1 MTDDIL
7 DGVNEINDVKPK
19 EIPAPLITPKWIIG
33 DNKIDE
39 PLFCEEFL
47 KIHKL
52 LCINGNFLGF
62 NGVVDDSV
70 VRACIYDMIK
80 PFVNIGISRK
90 INQLL
95 TALKFEAYSAELI
108 PDGNMIHL
116 LNGTYYLNGAF
127 TTEKKICHSRLQVA
141 YNPDAPNPTLF
152 RDFLN
157 DLLYPDDILT
167 LQEWIGYCMTT
178 APLSRIRPS

>member
-19 EIPAPLITPKWIIG
+19 EIPAPLITPKWIIR

-70 VRACIYDMIK
+70 VRACML
-80 PFVNIGISRK
+80 RW
-90 INQLL
+90 
-95 TALKFEAYSAELI
+95 
-108 PDGNMIHL
+108 
-116 LNGTYYLNGAF
+116 
-127 TTEKKICHSRLQVA
+127 
-141 YNPDAPNPTLF
+141 TL
-152 RDFLN
+152 
-157 DLLYPDDILT
+157 
-167 LQEWIGYCMTT
+167 
-178 APLSRIRPS
+178 PLRP